1 MPPYANDVQYST
13 VYANANTHAQTHVHK
28 RAWNYKLTRKR
39 IKIEKRIVVFKA
51 ATPLQDIYVFS
62 QVF

>member
-13 VYANANTHAQTHVHK
+13 VYANSNTHTHTQTHLHK
-28 RAWNYKLTRKR
+28 RTWNYKLARSR

-51 ATPLQDIYVFS
+51 ATP
-62 QVF
+62 